1 MAIYYVDPVNGNDS
15 NNGNSFATAVKT
27 PNSASLAAVTGGD
40 EVRFA
45 ESTVVDTGFDS
56 TWTLMQGAQAGGINI
71 TAATNAS
78 PIQITSSAAHGM
90 STGDWVFI
98 SGVLGNTYAN
108 GMWRITKVDNTN
120 FTLIGSAGNAAYTS
134 GGAMRRRNGSVIP
147 LPSGSVKSIS
157 MCGNNGQTVY
167 PYNCGNWTAANA
179 NVTCALNT
187 TNAHQGNVNQ
197 SITLLAAF
205 TGGKVAYQA
214 LGSAQD
220 FSAYQAISF
229 SLMTTT
235 LASLPNNQFYIAL
248 CSDTTGNSV
257 VDIFY
262 IPDTTSSFGT
272 GLLGNSIYAMKYHI
286 AKSGGGNLGS
296 SIQSVAL
303 YTVGDPSNP
312 VLQLDNI
319 VAVKA
324 LSDTKCISVQHLVSN
339 GIVADGYWGLGA
351 VWNDSEIGPVGTFD
365 TAGVTIGTAASPY
378 WAGTNGVARLYTI
391 LPYNVGS
398 IGFTSTD
405 IYTIP
410 FNSVT
415 TPIIISGGWSVA
427 SSMST
432 KTGRTAYAT
441 RNGGGRLFALS
452 SKNGFQWSSFII
464 GYCAIGINMSGNY
477 GTSFTDMHFY
487 GCNSNGISQTNTLQ
501 LRNGVD
507 FFDVA
512 GTCTFTTCGTGMTQT
527 SCFGSINKNLNVL
540 GNSNIGMTLTTNT
553 SSLFDNCKFQ
563 GTAQNQVVSV
573 TSGLNKFTNCQFN
586 YGNYGLQCS
595 SNGAGNL
602 IKNCSFNNNA
612 TAGCYFTNVI
622 GSTVQGCTFG
632 ANTQNILAASGAQ
645 GPTAIGCNLGGNV
658 ATPFYL
664 SGVSNMNLINCQNAS
679 SLASSWAPASTVVN
693 YQNCSNNGS
702 TIYFTGSTELY
713 NAVLKTTSGSA
724 TETRSPDGGT
734 STGGMKI
741 TLGNV
746 GAAGSRTANNKSLSP
761 FGIVNC
767 TSGKLHTVKGWI
779 RNVTGG
785 GTDFGQ
791 IVLLGGSISGV
802 ATDVASTPTSSNSWL
817 QHEISFTPTENA
829 TVQIYFACWG
839 GVNFYFDGFSVT
851 IAP

>member
-27 PNSASLAAVTGGD
+27 PNSASLGLVTGGD

-45 ESTVVDTGFDS
+45 ESKLVDTGYDATF
-56 TWTLMQGAQAGGINI
+56 TLQQGPQAAGLNLSN
-71 TAATNAS
+71 ATNAS
-78 PIQITSSAAHGM
+78 PIQITTLANHNFV
-90 STGDWVFI
+90 TGDWVYV
-98 SGVLGNTYAN
+98 SSVGGNTAAN
-108 GMWRITKVDNTN
+108 GFWRITKVDATN
-120 FTLIGSAGNAAYTS
+120 FTLNGSAGNAAYTS
-134 GGAMRRRNGSVIP
+134 GGAVRKRTGSVIT
-147 LPSGSVKSIS
+147 LPSGSVKNIS
-157 MCGNNGQTVY
+157 MNGNQFQVTY
-167 PYNCGNWTAANA
+167 PYNCQNWTPANG
-179 NVTCALNT
+179 NVICNLNT
-187 TNAHQGNVNQ
+187 VSTHQGSVNQ
-197 SITLLAAF
+197 GITLISAF
-205 TGGKVAYQA
+205 TTGKVAYQA
-214 LGSAQD
+214 LGSVED
-220 FSAYQAISF
+220 FSSYQAISF

-235 LASLPNNQFYIAL
+235 LTSIPNNVFYIAL
-248 CSDTTGNSV
+248 CSDTAGNTV
-257 VDIFY
+257 VDRFY
-262 IPDTTSSFGT
+262 IPDTTSVFGT
-272 GLLGNSIYAMKYHI
+272 GLLGNAIYAMKYHI
-286 AKSGGGNLGS
+286 AKDGGGNLGS

-303 YTVGDPSNP
+303 YLTTDIGNP
-312 VLQLDNI
+312 ALQLDNI

-324 LSDTKCISVQHLVSN
+324 LSDQTCVSVQHLVSN
-339 GIVADGYWGLGA
+339 GVVTDGYWGLGA
-351 VWNDSEIGPVGTFD
+351 VWDSEIGPVGTVD
-365 TAGVTIGTAASPY
+365 CAGVAISNLTSPY
-378 WAGTNGVARLYTI
+378 WSGTNGVQRLYTM
-391 LPYNVGS
+391 LPYNIGSVG
-398 IGFTSTD
+398 FNTSD
-405 IYTIP
+405 CYTIP
-410 FNSVT
+410 FNSIT
-415 TPIIISGGWSVA
+415 TPITITGGWSIE

-441 RNGGGRLFALS
+441 RNGGGRLFSVL
-452 SKNGFQWSSFII
+452 SKNGFFWKGFII
-464 GYCAIGINMSGNY
+464 GYASVGINMSGNY
-477 GTSFTDMHFY
+477 STSFTDMHFY
-487 GCNSNGISQTNTLQ
+487 GCNTAGIAQATTPL

-507 FFDVA
+507 FSDVA
-512 GTCTFTTCGTGMTQT
+512 GPCTYTTSATGMTQT

-540 GNSNIGMTLTTNT
+540 GNCGIGMTLTTTT
-553 SSLFDNCKFQ
+553 SALFDNCRFQ

-602 IKNCSFNNNA
+602 IKNCSFNNNV
-612 TAGCYFTNVI
+612 TAGLYFTTAF

-632 ANTQNILAASGAQ
+632 ANNQNILCANSSQGA
-645 GPTAIGCNLGGNV
+645 TAVGCNLGSDL

-664 SGVSNMNLINCQNAS
+664 SNVSNINLINCNNAGA
-679 SLASSWAPASTVVN
+679 LASSWAPASTIVN

-713 NAVLKTTSGSA
+713 NAVLKTASGSEL
-724 TETRSPDGGT
+724 ETRSPQGGT

-802 ATDVASTPTSSNSWL
+802 ATDIASVPTSNNSWL